1 MIEALNVPPIFIT
14 ERSRLADYLPGRN
27 FAGVLQSFVTA
38 NWKHPTVTA
47 LRNIKETCSLARARY
62 FCIQTTF
69 LFPSLPDFYLLFR
82 MAKRLLSLGWAGML
96 ALAAL
101 GARAQTPV
109 TLGTSPYV
117 ENFDGLASGL
127 PAGFGVYTGASATS
141 LGTAPT
147 TAQLILT
154 PGNSTTSWAS
164 TGAGFKNFASAS
176 AFNSKASATT
186 QTAATNR
193 ALGVRQT
200 SSFGDGTSTTGAG
213 PAFVFQLANTSGK
226 TDFALSFK
234 LQSLDSTI
242 ATSTAS
248 GRTATWQVDYGTGT
262 TPSAFTQIGSTATT
276 GPFFS
281 NTTISASF
289 GSALNNQTGPVWIRI
304 VAPAATTGGGSRPS
318 SAIDDFT
325 LTWSAPTASTPALT
339 VAPETLAFGNQN
351 VSSTSAASTYTL
363 TGANL
368 TAATTV
374 TATGPFTVS
383 KDNTTFGTSLS
394 YTAAELAT
402 AKTVYVKFAPTAT
415 GNATGSISHT
425 STGATT
431 RTVALTGTGV
441 DPNQTTFNFTTCA
454 TTLSDG
460 WSQYSVTGAQV
471 WGCTTFGRDASST
484 TASAP
489 YGVQINGYSGGNLA
503 NEDWFISPAFN
514 LTTYNFPLVSF
525 WSRTAFSGPGLKL
538 LVSTNYSGSGA
549 PSAATWTDLN
559 AQFPGAGSDVWT
571 QTAGLDLSAYKGA
584 KVYLAFVYTST
595 TTGAA
600 RWTLDDIAL
609 TNSATAPA
617 PSFFTDV
624 NSLAFGYQAVGT
636 SGTRTLN
643 VSSANLTGA
652 VTLTSNNSAFT
663 LSKDGTTFAST
674 LTLTQAEA
682 NGAVKAVTVR
692 FTPTVASAN
701 YNFTLT
707 LATAGATSRTVA
719 VTGNTYDTAKT
730 LEVVNWNMEWFG
742 SPDASLGPKDK
753 DQQYENA
760 YTVLNTLR
768 ADVYALEE
776 VVDTVRLRTLVTRLS
791 TASGLPYAYKIS
803 EFGSYADDKADVDY
817 VKAQKLA
824 FIYRTDMVKNPS
836 FRGLLRCTEA
846 QNCDAFKPW
855 ASGRFPYSMRADV
868 TLDGVTKKVNFVVI
882 HAKANA
888 TASSPDDYARRKKGA
903 DLLKTELETNYASD
917 NTLIVGDYNDVLD
930 GTIATGVTPAISS
943 YSAFTQD
950 ANYLQITLPLAQ
962 AGARSTAG
970 FPTVIDNVIAN
981 KNMAQYYIT
990 GTAAIR
996 TDVAAAITNYASTT
1010 SDHYPVFSRYSF
1022 TNAVLATKASRT
1034 AALGLYP
1041 NPVANSVRFDVAETG
1056 KDLTLSVYTTAG
1068 RLVLRAA
1075 GSVAQLNQQL
1085 SQRVAGLAPGLYVVR
1100 LVGAQQTY
1108 TDRFEKQ

>member
-1 MIEALNVPPIFIT
+1 
-14 ERSRLADYLPGRN
+14 
-27 FAGVLQSFVTA
+27 
-38 NWKHPTVTA
+38 
-47 LRNIKETCSLARARY
+47 
-62 FCIQTTF
+62 
-69 LFPSLPDFYLLFR
+69 
-82 MAKRLLSLGWAGML
+82 ML

-101 GARAQTPV
+101 SAQAQA

-127 PAGFGVYTGASATS
+127 PTGFSVYTNASATS
-141 LGTAPT
+141 LGTTPT

-154 PGNSTTSWAS
+154 PGSTTAWGAS
-164 TGAGFKNFASAS
+164 GAGFKNFASAN
-176 AFNSKASATT
+176 AINSRATSAT
-186 QTAATNR
+186 QAAVSNR

-200 SSFGDGTSTTGAG
+200 GSFGDGTSTATPPTGAG

-242 ATSTAS
+242 ATSSAS

-262 TPSAFTQIGSTATT
+262 TPSTFTQVGSTATT

-304 VAPAATTGGGSRPS
+304 VAPTNTTGGGNRPS

-325 LTWSAPTASTPALT
+325 LTWNAPTASTPVLT
-339 VAPETLAFGNQN
+339 VAPEALAFGNQS
-351 VSSTSAASTYTL
+351 VSSTSAAQSYTL

-368 TAATTV
+368 SATTTV
-374 TATGPFTVS
+374 TATGPYTVS
-383 KDNTTFGTSLS
+383 KDNSAFATTLT

-402 AKTVYVKFAPTAT
+402 AKTVYVKFTPTAT
-415 GNATGSISHT
+415 GNTTGSISHA
-425 STGATT
+425 STGAVT
-431 RTVALTGTGV
+431 RTVTLTGTGV
-441 DPNQTTFNFTTCA
+441 DPNQTVFNFNTCA
-454 TTLSDG
+454 TALSDG
-460 WSQYSVTGAQV
+460 WSQYSVAGAQV
-471 WGCTTFGRDASST
+471 WACTTFGRDPNAPSAT
-484 TASAP
+484 TATP
-489 YGVQINGYSGGNLA
+489 YGVQMNGYSGGNVA
-503 NEDWFISPAFN
+503 NEDWFISPSFN
-514 LTTYNFPLVSF
+514 LTTYSFPLFSF
-525 WSRTAFSGPGLKL
+525 WSRTAFNGPGLKL
-538 LVSTNYSGSGA
+538 MVSTNYSGSGA

-559 AQFPGAGSDVWT
+559 AQFPGASSDVWT
-571 QTAGLDLSAYKGA
+571 QTAGIDLSAYKSA
-584 KVYLAFVYTST
+584 RVYLAFVYTST

-609 TNSATAPA
+609 TNSTTAPA

-624 NSLAFGYQAVGT
+624 TSLAFGYQAVGT

-643 VSSANLTGA
+643 VTSANLTGD
-652 VTLTSNNSAFT
+652 VTLTSGNAAFT
-663 LSKDGTTFAST
+663 LSKDGTTFANSI
-674 LTLTQAEA
+674 TLTQAEA

-692 FTPTVASAN
+692 FTPTVASTN
-701 YNFTLT
+701 YSATIA
-707 LATAGATSRTVA
+707 LATAGATSKTVA
-719 VTGNTYDTAKT
+719 VSGNTYDTAKT

-742 SPDASLGPKDK
+742 TSAAGFGPNDK
-753 DQQYENA
+753 NLQYTNA
-760 YTVLNTLR
+760 FTVLNALR

-776 VVDTVRLRTLVTRLS
+776 VVDTVRLRNLAAQLS
-791 TASGLPYAYKIS
+791 SASGLPYAYKIS
-803 EFGSYADDKADVDY
+803 EFGSRADSKTDEDY
-817 VKAQKLA
+817 LLTQKLA
-824 FIYRTDMVKNPS
+824 FIYRTDMVRNPS
-836 FRGLLRCTEA
+836 FVGLLRCS
-846 QNCDAFKPW
+846 QNTACAAYSPW

-882 HAKANA
+882 HAKANSA
-888 TASSPDDYARRKKGA
+888 DTSPDDYARRKTGA
-903 DLLKTELETNYASD
+903 DLLKAELEANYASD
-917 NTLIVGDYNDVLD
+917 NTLIVGDYNDVLN

-950 ANYLQITLPLAQ
+950 ASYLQVTLPLAQ
-962 AGARSTAG
+962 AGARSTASY
-970 FPTVIDNVIAN
+970 PTVIDNVIAN
-981 KNMAQYYIT
+981 RNMAQYYIT

-996 TDVAAAITNYASTT
+996 TDVTATIANYASTT

-1022 TNAVLATKASRT
+1022 TSAVLATKASRT
-1034 AALGLYP
+1034 ATLGLYP

-1056 KDLTLSVYTTAG
+1056 NNLALSVYTTTG
-1068 RLVLRAA
+1068 RLVLRAT

-1085 SQRVAGLAPGLYVVR
+1085 SQRVGSLAPGLYVVR